1 MYRRGTLRL
10 YFTNRNSSCD
20 KQKLFLFLHL
30 KTTIDMLKDR
40 VPYWIDLADYDIETA
55 ETLYNG
61 GRWLYVA
68 FMCHQAIE
76 KTLKAY
82 WCDTLHTD
90 PPFIHNLIRLAEDTG
105 LEKEMT
111 DAQLDTIET
120 LVPMNIQAR
129 YPEYKEQLAQ
139 MLSKERCRTIID
151 ETKQLQQWIKNK
163 LSDSSKDT
171 SKS

>member
-1 MYRRGTLRL
+1 MP
-10 YFTNRNSSCD
+10 
-20 KQKLFLFLHL
+20 
-30 KTTIDMLKDR
+30 IER

-90 PPFIHNLIRLAEDTG
+90 PPYIHNLNRLVEDTG
-105 LEKEMT
+105 LDKEMT
-111 DAQLDTIET
+111 ETQLDTIET

-129 YPEYKEQLAQ
+129 YPEYKEQLAR
-139 MLSKERCRTIID
+139 MLSKKRCRTMID

-163 LSDSSKDT
+163 LSNSSADT
-171 SKS
+171 NKS

>member
-1 MYRRGTLRL
+1 MP
-10 YFTNRNSSCD
+10 
-20 KQKLFLFLHL
+20 
-30 KTTIDMLKDR
+30 IDR

-90 PPFIHNLIRLAEDTG
+90 PSVYPQ
-105 LEKEMT
+105 LESACRRHWACQGN
-111 DAQLDTIET
+111 DRSTIG
-120 LVPMNIQAR
+120 
-129 YPEYKEQLAQ
+129 Y
-139 MLSKERCRTIID
+139 D
-151 ETKQLQQWIKNK
+151 
-163 LSDSSKDT
+163 
-171 SKS
+171 

>member
-1 MYRRGTLRL
+1 MP
-10 YFTNRNSSCD
+10 
-20 KQKLFLFLHL
+20 
-30 KTTIDMLKDR
+30 IDR
-40 VPYWIDLADYDIETA
+40 APYWVDLADYDIETA

-82 WCDTLHTD
+82 WCDTLKTD
-90 PPFIHNLIRLAEDTG
+90 PPFIHNLNRLVEGTG
-105 LEKEMT
+105 LDKEMT
-111 DAQLDTIET
+111 ESQLDTIET

-129 YPEYKEQLAQ
+129 YPEYKDQLAR

-163 LSDSSKDT
+163 LSNSSADT

>member
-1 MYRRGTLRL
+1 MP
-10 YFTNRNSSCD
+10 
-20 KQKLFLFLHL
+20 
-30 KTTIDMLKDR
+30 IDR

-82 WCDTLHTD
+82 WCDILHTD
-90 PPFIHNLIRLAEDTG
+90 PPFIHNLNRLVEDTG
-105 LEKEMT
+105 LDKEMT
-111 DAQLDTIET
+111 EAQLDTVET

-129 YPEYKEQLAQ
+129 YPEYKEQLAR

-151 ETKQLQQWIKNK
+151 ETKQLQQWIKSK
-163 LSDSSKDT
+163 LSTSSADT
-171 SKS
+171 NKS

>member
-1 MYRRGTLRL
+1 MP
-10 YFTNRNSSCD
+10 
-20 KQKLFLFLHL
+20 
-30 KTTIDMLKDR
+30 IDR

-82 WCDTLHTD
+82 WCDTLYTD
-90 PPFIHNLIRLAEDTG
+90 PPYIHNLNRLIEDTG
-105 LEKEMT
+105 LVKEMT
-111 DAQLDTIET
+111 EAQLDTIET

-129 YPEYKEQLAQ
+129 YPEYKEQLAR

-163 LSDSSKDT
+163 LSNSSADT
-171 SKS
+171 SK

>member
-1 MYRRGTLRL
+1 MP
-10 YFTNRNSSCD
+10 
-20 KQKLFLFLHL
+20 
-30 KTTIDMLKDR
+30 KDR

-82 WCDTLHTD
+82 WCDTLHTN
-90 PPFIHNLIRLAEDTG
+90 PPFLHNLNRLAEGTG
-105 LEKEMT
+105 LDKEMNE
-111 DAQLDTIET
+111 AQLDTIET

-129 YPEYKEQLAQ
+129 YL
-139 MLSKERCRTIID
+139 D
-151 ETKQLQQWIKNK
+151 IKNSWLRCCQK
-163 LSDSSKDT
+163 KDAGQLLMKPNNY
-171 SKS
+171 SNG

>member
-1 MYRRGTLRL
+1 MP
-10 YFTNRNSSCD
+10 
-20 KQKLFLFLHL
+20 
-30 KTTIDMLKDR
+30 IDR

-82 WCDTLHTD
+82 WCDTLDAD
-90 PPFIHNLIRLAEDTG
+90 PPYIHNLNRLVEGTG
-105 LEKEMT
+105 LDHEMT
-111 DAQLDTIET
+111 EAQLDIIET

-139 MLSKERCRTIID
+139 MLTKERCRMIID
-151 ETKQLQQWIKNK
+151 QTKQLQQWIKNK
-163 LSDSSKDT
+163 LSNSSDDT
-171 SKS
+171 NRS